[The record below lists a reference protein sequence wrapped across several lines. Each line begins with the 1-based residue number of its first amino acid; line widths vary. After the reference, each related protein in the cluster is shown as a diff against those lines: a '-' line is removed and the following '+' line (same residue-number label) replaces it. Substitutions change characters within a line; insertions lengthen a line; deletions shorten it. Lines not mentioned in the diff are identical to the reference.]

1 MFFTRNS
8 AVFLQGYEVMKYA
21 QAKKLHNGD
30 EVIAKDNRESIK
42 VLSICTPVIT
52 SEWVS
57 RLHPNTPKPVVF
69 IEGLGSI
76 SGHGGWFHTEVK

>member
-1 MFFTRNS
+1 
-8 AVFLQGYEVMKYA
+8 MKYT

-30 EVIAKDNRESIK
+30 EVIAKDTGESIK
-42 VLSICTPVIT
+42 VLSVCTPA
-52 SEWVS
+52 
-57 RLHPNTPKPVVF
+57 TPKPVVF